1 MVKNHEKETVIVD
14 FKFYISLIR
23 ESKIPWDAFV
33 KLLEDLTP
41 TYDKLKELN
50 SVLLEYLKESL
61 DCEQDHDELD
71 YDNFNEDIE
80 DYQAKQDVKDEG
92 IDSETLEQFHDD
104 FEADEI
110 YSEEFDQDMVDF
122 DSENEKLEET
132 QRTVSEA
139 KPIEEPI
146 NSQSDF
152 ESKSNFKSKSNFE
165 AKSDFESKSNFEA
178 KSDFEFKEFLKQITA
193 KSIKS
198 LISIETKNETFKQER
213 DANRDE
219 SIDSLTKVAFSSS
232 TEFKKSY
239 ENIIPPSK
247 THKCDIC
254 NKYFSEKRSLKTHYM
269 KLHKIS
275 KDEAQEKM
283 NFFHSKTEIQRP
295 ASKIQCDIC
304 RKGFPNKWALKSHY
318 LNYHQISEEESNE
331 KVSKFTETNALIC
344 KICGKKNSSHN
355 GLQEHMTVHTGE
367 KHIQCNICGK
377 RFNFSS
383 SFNFHLKNVHSKA

>member
-23 ESKIPWDAFV
+23 ENKIPWDAFV

-80 DYQAKQDVKDEG
+80 DYQAKQDVKDKG
-92 IDSETLEQFHDD
+92 IDLETLEQAHDD

-122 DSENEKLEET
+122 DSENEKLDET
-132 QRTVSEA
+132 QITVSEV
-139 KPIEEPI
+139 KPVDKPVD
-146 NSQSDF
+146 SQTDF
-152 ESKSNFKSKSNFE
+152 ESKSDFH
-165 AKSDFESKSNFEA
+165 AKSDKES

-198 LISIETKNETFKQER
+198 HSVEAKNETFKQES
-213 DANRDE
+213 DK
-219 SIDSLTKVAFSSS
+219 SIDSLTKVACSSS

-283 NFFHSKTEIQRP
+283 NFKTEIQKP
-295 ASKIQCDIC
+295 VSKIQCDIC

-331 KVSKFTETNALIC
+331 KVSKFTENNVLIC
-344 KICGKKNSSHN
+344 KICGKRNSSHN

-377 RFNFSS
+377 RFSFSS
-383 SFNFHLKNVHSKA
+383 SFNFHLKNVHCKA